1 MRGNYCVS
9 SGKCVPLAHC
19 SCPFP
24 QPENKTTKKI
34 FRKPGL
40 DATYAYCWQG
50 LLKSQLGCQLV
61 NNIIQ
66 GWSPVFQEV
75 VFVLN

>member
-24 QPENKTTKKI
+24 QPENKTTKKQTKMK
-34 FRKPGL
+34 RQ
-40 DATYAYCWQG
+40 AVY
-50 LLKSQLGCQLV
+50 LV
-61 NNIIQ
+61 ANSKVECLEHMLQ
-66 GWSPVFQEV
+66 MVPWK
-75 VFVLN
+75 L